1 VDLLG
6 VLLPQR
12 CAVCALPGAE
22 LCSGCRDAFR
32 RLTGPGCSRCAAP
45 TAWPVAR
52 CRECTGR
59 RLAFASAQAAIV
71 YDRAAAQFV
80 RSWKERGLQ
89 RLSSIA
95 ADLVA
100 ETVLCPSGALTYV
113 PSDQKRARER
123 GHHPAERLAGEL
135 AGRGNRR
142 RDLREPVLEM
152 AHLLADLVLQAGTHL
167 LLGLRA
173 FGAVHV
179 LGQSHHHCARLEIAA
194 QSIDV
199 SHVGLLGSPCVY
211 LHGSGDAAGRITDSY
226 ADSAIPN
233 VQAEET
239 Q

>member
-1 VDLLG
+1 MDLLG

-123 GHHPAERLAGEL
+123 GHHPAERLAVEL
-135 AGRGNRR
+135 AGRWELPVE
-142 RDLREPVLEM
+142 LRP
-152 AHLLADLVLQAGTHL
+152 
-167 LLGLRA
+167 
-173 FGAVHV
+173 
-179 LGQSHHHCARLEIAA
+179 
-194 QSIDV
+194 
-199 SHVGLLGSPCVY
+199 P
-211 LHGSGDAAGRITDSY
+211 RIR
-226 ADSAIPN
+226 
-233 VQAEET
+233 
-239 Q
+239 